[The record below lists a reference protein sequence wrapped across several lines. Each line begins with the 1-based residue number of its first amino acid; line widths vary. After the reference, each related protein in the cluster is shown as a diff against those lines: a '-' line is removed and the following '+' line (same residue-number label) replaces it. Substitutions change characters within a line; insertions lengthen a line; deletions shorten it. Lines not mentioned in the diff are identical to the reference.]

1 MANICDKTLHI
12 MESAIE
18 RFNQADVYLLVND
31 LSERCICS
39 RLAFYIQQELL
50 RLYDFREYVVDVEY
64 NRGSNELENIP
75 KCLHS
80 KNIVVD
86 LIAHKRGFS
95 RPYGFS
101 NLFCAELKKT
111 TNREGYDKDK
121 QRLQDMVV
129 PQYGFSYKAGYMV
142 VADMR
147 EHKLYIEEKYYNK
160 NFISKIEISFKR

>member
-1 MANICDKTLHI
+1 MDSICDKTLHI

-18 RFNQADVYLLVND
+18 RFNQAEVYLLAND

-50 RLYDFREYVVDVEY
+50 RSYDFREYVVDVEY
-64 NRGSNELENIP
+64 NRGSNELENVP
-75 KCLHS
+75 KRLYD
-80 KNIVVD
+80 KNIIID
-86 LIAHKRGFS
+86 LIVHKRGFFEQ
-95 RPYGFS
+95 YGFD

-121 QRLQDMVV
+121 QRLQDMVE

-147 EHKLYIEEKYYNK
+147 GHKLYIEEKYP
-160 NFISKIEISFKR
+160 